1 MLVYQFLCKKTSGR
15 EKIRNTSEFFCRKNG
30 EKKGE
35 LSAAGRGFM
44 YRWNTKQG
52 GFQAK
57 LGKAPCFSLPQ
68 AATEWSFFLPVLQSP
83 SGSYWEKGPDG
94 PSFPRLVTVL
104 QADCSIENQVAGT
117 GIPTV
122 RAEVALA
129 HKLKTGLQAG
139 PPPERPLPCS
149 PDESPRNGDSGRPEN
164 PFPMRPVR
172 IIKQVVIQ
180 PDLRILT
187 IPGVHPVNGA
197 LYLPSVSRI
206 SAPGIRIIG
215 AQNLCNPPDSS
226 RTQPVHFTT

>member
-1 MLVYQFLCKKTSGR
+1 
-15 EKIRNTSEFFCRKNG
+15 
-30 EKKGE
+30 
-35 LSAAGRGFM
+35 M

-57 LGKAPCFSLPQ
+57 LGKAPCFFHCLKQLLNGP
-68 AATEWSFFLPVLQSP
+68 FFLPVLQSP

-129 HKLKTGLQAG
+129 HKLKPVCRLGRRQRGLYLAAPTNLQGMGIQAG
-139 PPPERPLPCS
+139 QKILSRCV
-149 PDESPRNGDSGRPEN
+149 R
-164 PFPMRPVR
+164 VR

-187 IPGVHPVNGA
+187 IPGVHPVN
-197 LYLPSVSRI
+197 R
-206 SAPGIRIIG
+206 R
-215 AQNLCNPPDSS
+215 QKPP
-226 RTQPVHFTT
+226 